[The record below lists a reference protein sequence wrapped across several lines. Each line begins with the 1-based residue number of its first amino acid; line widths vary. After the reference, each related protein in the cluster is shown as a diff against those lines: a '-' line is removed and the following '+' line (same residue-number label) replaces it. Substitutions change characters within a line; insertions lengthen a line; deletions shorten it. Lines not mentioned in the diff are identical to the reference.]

1 MWLRRGSNY
10 KLGSTWFER
19 FNKELLWV
27 LKLGAKPVE
36 KEAKG
41 INECI
46 MRAVVSN
53 VSMNG
58 CCLPQALVSKC
69 WLASWVL
76 DFIQCRVLG

>member
-10 KLGSTWFER
+10 KLGSTWFEQ

-27 LKLGAKPVE
+27 LKLGAQLVK

-53 VSMNG
+53 ASING
-58 CCLPQALVSKC
+58 GCLPQALVSKC
-69 WLASWVL
+69 WLSSWVL